1 MHLNTVERRMSPQQ
15 PSIHVWQ
22 DNETEVDLLGFDVHA
37 DLIRSVI
44 TDPSVLPVTV
54 GVFGDWGGGK
64 SSIMKML
71 QKELS
76 NETAYPNVVC
86 LYFNGWTFEG
96 YEDAKSALLSSIL
109 IQLGEH
115 KRFGEKAKDWVVKL
129 LKRLKWMEMGKLA
142 VKYVAIPVGAAA
154 VTGGVAAVP
163 VAAAALATAAV
174 SSALGKPNGDDDTAS
189 PEINWSSLIEAS
201 PEKPDLMGVRKFRE
215 EFEKMLAKT
224 GIAVLVVL
232 IDDLD
237 RCLPERLI
245 ETLEAI
251 KLFVS
256 VPRTAFVI
264 GADPRIVRHA
274 ISTRYV
280 KRQLEHSGNASELR
294 QEEEGLVQ
302 DYLEKLIQVPYQL
315 PRLSPSEIET
325 YVNLLAC
332 EKLLDPAQIP
342 AVLAAWRNTR
352 AQNIYAPFTAESIH
366 KALTGGAELPA
377 NLKEQLDWSKAVASV
392 ITEGLKGNPRQV
404 KRMLNAMSLRKQLA
418 TVAKISIKEEI
429 LAKLMVLEYSN
440 LPLFHELNQW
450 QAAEKG
456 VPSKLKAL
464 ETEALKEEDASETAP
479 PEDGLTKWKTPSML
493 SWLRMRP
500 PLSGADLRDYFWL
513 ARDRTGSTLAGVTM
527 VPPNVQLALRK
538 LLSDNEGEKSQG
550 LKLAPGLSAL
560 ELPMLLDLLKQEAE
574 HHPDRLAPVG
584 ALYKLAIQKVNGAAA
599 KLIDTARSIPTVSLL
614 ASVPQNISELAQ
626 NEPQLRDSA
635 TLALKELAAQSTT
648 KAGKAASKA
657 LESMQ
662 KKK

>member
-1 MHLNTVERRMSPQQ
+1 MSTQQ
-15 PSIHVWQ
+15 QSIHVWQ
-22 DNETEVDLLGFDVHA
+22 DNETEIDLLGFDVHA

-76 NETAYPNVVC
+76 NEETYPNVVC

-115 KRFGEKAKDWVVKL
+115 KKFGAKARDWAVKL

-142 VKYVAIPVGAAA
+142 VKHVGIPIVAAA
-154 VTGGVAAVP
+154 ATGGLAAAP
-163 VAAAALATAAV
+163 VAAAAVASAVV
-174 SSALGKPNGDDDTAS
+174 SSALGKTDADDDTAP

-224 GIAVLVVL
+224 GISVLVVL

-280 KRQLEHSGNASELR
+280 KRQLEHSGNASEVR

-342 AVLAAWRNTR
+342 AVLTAWRNTR
-352 AQNIYAPFTAESIH
+352 AQNVYAPFTAESIH

-377 NLKEQLDWSKAVASV
+377 KLKEQLDWSKAVASV

-418 TVAKISIKEEI
+418 AIAKISIREEI

-440 LPLFHELNQW
+440 LPLFQELNQW

-456 VPSKLKAL
+456 VPSKLKIL
-464 ETEALKEEDASETAP
+464 ENESLKEEDASETTP
-479 PEDGLTKWKTPSML
+479 PEDGLGKWRTPSML

-513 ARDRTGSTLAGVTM
+513 ARDRTGSTLSGVTM
-527 VPPNVQLALRK
+527 IPPKVQMALHK
-538 LLSDNEGEKSQG
+538 LLSDNAGENALG
-550 LKLAPGLSAL
+550 MKLVPGLSGP
-560 ELPMLLDLLKQEAE
+560 ELPVLLDLLKQEAE
-574 HHPDRLAPVG
+574 RHPDRITAAG
-584 ALYKLAIQKVNGAAA
+584 ALHKLGIQKVAGAGA
-599 KLIDTARSIPTVSLL
+599 KLIEVARSITADSLL
-614 ASVPQNISELAQ
+614 PSIPQNIAELAQ
-626 NEPQLRDSA
+626 HEPQLRGAS
-635 TLALKELAAQSTT
+635 TELLREIAAHPKT

-657 LESMQ
+657 LDSLQ
-662 KKK
+662 KKA

>member
-1 MHLNTVERRMSPQQ
+1 MQIELPR
-15 PSIHVWQ
+15 IHVWQ
-22 DNETEVDLLGFDVHA
+22 DNETEIDLLGFDVHA
-37 DLIRSVI
+37 NLIRSVI
-44 TDPSVLPVTV
+44 TDPTVLPVTV

-76 NETAYPNVVC
+76 DEKAYPDVVC

-115 KRFGEKAKDWVVKL
+115 RRFGAKAKDFVVKL
-129 LKRLKWMEMGKLA
+129 LKRLKWMELGKLA
-142 VKYVAIPVGAAA
+142 VKHVGLPVAIAAA
-154 VTGGVAAVP
+154 TGGIAAVP
-163 VAAAALATAAV
+163 VAAAALAGAV
-174 SSALGKPNGDDDTAS
+174 ASSAMGKKDEDDDS
-189 PEINWSSLIEAS
+189 SDINWSSLIEAS

-224 GIAVLVVL
+224 GISVLVVL

-280 KRQLEHSGNASELR
+280 KRQLEHSGDTSEAKK
-294 QEEEGLVQ
+294 EEQGLVQ

-315 PRLSPSEIET
+315 PRLSPNEIET

-332 EKLLDPAQIP
+332 EKLLDPALVP
-342 AVLAAWRNTR
+342 AVLSAWRDTR
-352 AQNIYAPFTAESIH
+352 ALNIYAPFTADSIQ
-366 KALTGGAELPA
+366 KALPGGTHLST
-377 NLKEQLDWSKAVASV
+377 LLQEQLDWSKAVASV

-404 KRMLNAMSLRKQLA
+404 KRMLNALSLRKQLA
-418 TVAKISIKEEI
+418 AIAKISIREEV

-440 LPLFHELNQW
+440 LPLFQELNQW

-456 VPSKLKAL
+456 VPSKL
-464 ETEALKEEDASETAP
+464 
-479 PEDGLTKWKTPSML
+479 
-493 SWLRMRP
+493 
-500 PLSGADLRDYFWL
+500 
-513 ARDRTGSTLAGVTM
+513 
-527 VPPNVQLALRK
+527 
-538 LLSDNEGEKSQG
+538 
-550 LKLAPGLSAL
+550 
-560 ELPMLLDLLKQEAE
+560 
-574 HHPDRLAPVG
+574 
-584 ALYKLAIQKVNGAAA
+584 
-599 KLIDTARSIPTVSLL
+599 
-614 ASVPQNISELAQ
+614 
-626 NEPQLRDSA
+626 
-635 TLALKELAAQSTT
+635 
-648 KAGKAASKA
+648 
-657 LESMQ
+657 
-662 KKK
+662 

>member
-1 MHLNTVERRMSPQQ
+1 MQTLP
-15 PSIHVWQ
+15 PIHVWQ
-22 DNETEVDLLGFDVHA
+22 DNETEIDLLGFDVHA
-37 DLIRSVI
+37 NLIRSVI
-44 TDPSVLPVTV
+44 TDPKVLPVTV

-76 NETAYPNVVC
+76 DGTAYPDVVC

-109 IQLGEH
+109 IQLGEN
-115 KRFGEKAKDWVVKL
+115 KRFGAKARDFVVKL
-129 LKRLKWMEMGKLA
+129 LKRLKWMELGKLA
-142 VKYVAIPVGAAA
+142 VKHVGIPVAIAAA
-154 VTGGVAAVP
+154 TGGIAAVP
-163 VAAAALATAAV
+163 VAAAAVAGAV
-174 SSALGKPNGDDDTAS
+174 ASSAMGKKEGDEDDSKA
-189 PEINWSSLIEAS
+189 IDWSSLIEAN
-201 PEKPDLMGVRKFRE
+201 PEKPDLMGVRKFRD
-215 EFEKMLAKT
+215 EFETMLSKT
-224 GIAVLVVL
+224 GISALVVL

-280 KRQLEHSGNASELR
+280 KRQLEHSGETSDMR
-294 QEEEGLVQ
+294 REEEGLVQ

-332 EKLLDPAQIP
+332 DKLLEPAHVA
-342 AVLAAWRNTR
+342 AVLTAWRNTR
-352 AQNIYAPFTAESIH
+352 AQNIYAPFTAELIH
-366 KALTGGAELPA
+366 KALPNGVQLSAM
-377 NLKEQLDWSKAVASV
+377 LKDQLDWSKAVASV

-418 TVAKISIKEEI
+418 AVAKITIKEEV

-440 LPLFHELNQW
+440 LPLFQELNQW

-456 VPSKLKAL
+456 VPSKLKTL
-464 ETEALKEEDASETAP
+464 EEKALKDEVDVEATP
-479 PEDGLTKWKTPSML
+479 PEDGLAKWRTPSMI

-500 PLSGADLRDYFWL
+500 PLSGLDLRDYFWL

-527 VPPNVQLALRK
+527 IPPKVQDALRK
-538 LLSDNEGEKSQG
+538 LLSDNAGENALG
-550 LKLAPGLSAL
+550 AKLVPALSPQ
-560 ELPMLLDLLKQEAE
+560 ELPVLLDLLKQEAE
-574 HHPDRLAPVG
+574 HHPDRHAPVG
-584 ALYKLAIQKVNGAAA
+584 ALHKLGIQKIPGAAA
-599 KLIDTARSIPTVSLL
+599 MLIEVARSIPPDSLDP
-614 ASVPQNISELAQ
+614 SVPQNIAELAQ
-626 NEPQLRDSA
+626 HEAQLRQPTVDVLKQ
-635 TLALKELAAQSTT
+635 LASHDKA
-648 KAGKAASKA
+648 KAGKAATKA
-657 LESMQ
+657 LETLQ
-662 KKK
+662 KKAK

>member
-1 MHLNTVERRMSPQQ
+1 MQSERP
-15 PSIHVWQ
+15 PIHVWQ
-22 DNETEVDLLGFDVHA
+22 DNETETDLLGFDVHA

-44 TDPSVLPVTV
+44 TDQSVLPVTV

-71 QKELS
+71 QKALA
-76 NETAYPNVVC
+76 NEDAYPDVVC

-115 KRFGEKAKDWVVKL
+115 KKFGPKAKDWVVKL
-129 LKRLKWMEMGKLA
+129 LKRVRWMEVGKAA
-142 VKYVAIPVGAAA
+142 VKTVGVPLAIAAMTGGIGAVPAAAAA
-154 VTGGVAAVP
+154 VGSAV
-163 VAAAALATAAV
+163 LNST
-174 SSALGKPNGDDDTAS
+174 LGKKEENADGST
-189 PEINWSSLIEAS
+189 EVNWSELIEADA
-201 PEKPDLMGVRKFRE
+201 EKPDLMGVRKFRE

-224 GIAVLVVL
+224 GISVLIVL

-251 KLFVS
+251 KLFVA

-280 KRQLEHSGNASELR
+280 RRQLEHSVESGDSR
-294 QEEEGLVQ
+294 HEEQGLVQ

-332 EKLLDPAQIP
+332 EKLLDPKFIP
-342 AVLAAWRNTR
+342 AVLVAWRSTR
-352 AQNIYAPFTAESIH
+352 AQNIYAPFTAEAIQ
-366 KALTGGAELPA
+366 KALPPGTQLPPA
-377 NLKEQLDWSKAVASV
+377 LKEQLDWSKAVATV

-404 KRMLNAMSLRKQLA
+404 KRMLNAMSLRKELA
-418 TVAKISIKEEI
+418 TIAKITIKEDI
-429 LAKLMVLEYSN
+429 LAKIMVLEYSN
-440 LPLFHELNQW
+440 LPLFQELNQW

-456 VPSKLKAL
+456 VPSKLKKL
-464 ETEALKEEDASETAP
+464 EAEAVKEEDESEAAP
-479 PEDGLTKWKTPSML
+479 PEDGLAKWRTPPVS

-527 VPPNVQLALRK
+527 VPPNVQLMLRK
-538 LLSDNEGEKSQG
+538 LLSDNPGESAQG
-550 LKLAPGLSAL
+550 QKLAPAL
-560 ELPMLLDLLKQEAE
+560 PSTELALLLDLLKQEGE
-574 HHPDRLAPVG
+574 RHPDRLLPAS
-584 ALYKLAIQKVNGAAA
+584 ALHKLAIKNVPGASA
-599 KLIDTARSIPTVSLL
+599 KLIEMARSIPPAALL
-614 ASVPQNISELAQ
+614 PSVPQNIAEIGQ
-626 NEPQLRDSA
+626 NEPLLRSQA
-635 TLALKELAAQSTT
+635 ITVLKEIAAQDKTR
-648 KAGKAASKA
+648 AGKAAGKA
-657 LESMQ
+657 LESIQ
-662 KKK
+662 KKG

>member
-1 MHLNTVERRMSPQQ
+1 MSTQQ
-15 PSIHVWQ
+15 QSIHVWQ
-22 DNETEVDLLGFDVHA
+22 DNETEIDLLGFDVHA

-76 NETAYPNVVC
+76 NEETYPNVVC

-115 KRFGEKAKDWVVKL
+115 KKFGAKAKDWAVKL

-142 VKYVAIPVGAAA
+142 VKHVGIPIVAAA
-154 VTGGVAAVP
+154 ATGGLAAAP
-163 VAAAALATAAV
+163 VAAAAVASAVV
-174 SSALGKPNGDDDTAS
+174 SSALGKTDADDDTAP

-224 GIAVLVVL
+224 GISVLVVL

-280 KRQLEHSGNASELR
+280 KRQLEHSGNASEVR

-332 EKLLDPAQIP
+332 DKLLDPAQIP
-342 AVLAAWRNTR
+342 AVLTAWRNTR
-352 AQNIYAPFTAESIH
+352 AQNVYAPFTAESIH

-377 NLKEQLDWSKAVASV
+377 KLKEQLDWSKAVASV

-418 TVAKISIKEEI
+418 AIAKISIREEI

-440 LPLFHELNQW
+440 LPLFQELNQW

-456 VPSKLKAL
+456 VPSKLKIL
-464 ETEALKEEDASETAP
+464 ENESLKEEDSSETTP
-479 PEDGLTKWKTPSML
+479 PEDGLGKWRTPSML

-513 ARDRTGSTLAGVTM
+513 ARDRTGSTLSGVTM
-527 VPPNVQLALRK
+527 IPPKVQMALHK
-538 LLSDNEGEKSQG
+538 LLSDNAGENALG
-550 LKLAPGLSAL
+550 MKLVPGLAGP
-560 ELPMLLDLLKQEAE
+560 ELPVLLDLLKQEAE
-574 HHPDRLAPVG
+574 RHPDRIMAAG
-584 ALYKLAIQKVNGAAA
+584 ALHKLGIQKVAGAGA
-599 KLIDTARSIPTVSLL
+599 KLIEVARSITADSLL
-614 ASVPQNISELAQ
+614 PSIPQNIAELAQ
-626 NEPQLRDSA
+626 HDPQLRGAS
-635 TLALKELAAQSTT
+635 TELLKEIAAHPKT
-648 KAGKAASKA
+648 KAGKAASRA
-657 LESMQ
+657 LDSLQ
-662 KKK
+662 KKA

>member
-1 MHLNTVERRMSPQQ
+1 MQTELPR
-15 PSIHVWQ
+15 IHVWQ
-22 DNETEVDLLGFDVHA
+22 DNETEIDLLGFDVHA
-37 DLIRSVI
+37 NLIRSVI
-44 TDPSVLPVTV
+44 TDPTVLPVTV

-76 NETAYPNVVC
+76 DEKAYPDVVC

-115 KRFGEKAKDWVVKL
+115 RRFGAKAKDFVVKL
-129 LKRLKWMEMGKLA
+129 LKRLKWMELGKLA
-142 VKYVAIPVGAAA
+142 VKYVGIPVAIAAA
-154 VTGGVAAVP
+154 TGGIAAVP
-163 VAAAALATAAV
+163 VAAAAVAGAV
-174 SSALGKPNGDDDTAS
+174 ASSATGKKDDDDS
-189 PEINWSSLIEAS
+189 NDINWSSLIEAS

-224 GIAVLVVL
+224 GISVLVVL

-280 KRQLEHSGNASELR
+280 KRQLEHSGDTSEAR
-294 QEEEGLVQ
+294 KEEQGLVQ

-315 PRLSPSEIET
+315 PRLSPNEIET

-332 EKLLDPAQIP
+332 EKLLDPALVP
-342 AVLAAWRNTR
+342 AVLSAWRDTR
-352 AQNIYAPFTAESIH
+352 ALNIYAPFTADSIQ
-366 KALTGGAELPA
+366 KALTGGVQLPP
-377 NLKEQLDWSKAVASV
+377 LLQEQLDWSKAVASV

-404 KRMLNAMSLRKQLA
+404 KRMLNALSLRKQLA
-418 TVAKISIKEEI
+418 AIAKISIREEV

-440 LPLFHELNQW
+440 LPLFQELNQW

-456 VPSKLKAL
+456 IPSKLKAL
-464 ETEALKEEDASETAP
+464 EELALKEEDDDSESP
-479 PEDGLTKWKTPSML
+479 VPEDGLATWRTPSML

-500 PLSGADLRDYFWL
+500 PLSGLDLRDYFWL

-527 VPPNVQLALRK
+527 IPPNVREALRK
-538 LLSDNEGEKSQG
+538 LLSDNAGENAIG
-550 LKLAPGLSAL
+550 MKLAPAL
-560 ELPMLLDLLKQEAE
+560 APQELPVLLDLLKQEAE
-574 HHPDRLAPVG
+574 HHPDRVGPVST
-584 ALYKLAIQKVNGAAA
+584 LHKLGIQKVAGASA
-599 KLIDTARSIPTVSLL
+599 KLLEVARIVPAASLA
-614 ASVPQNISELAQ
+614 ASVPQNIAELALHD
-626 NEPQLRDSA
+626 PQLRTVSIEVLTQIA
-635 TLALKELAAQSTT
+635 TRDQT

-657 LESMQ
+657 LETLR
-662 KKK
+662 KKG

>member
-1 MHLNTVERRMSPQQ
+1 MSSGP

-22 DNETEVDLLGFDVHA
+22 DNETDVDLLGFHVHA

-44 TDPSVLPVTV
+44 TDPTVLPVTV

-71 QKELS
+71 QKELT
-76 NETAYPNVVC
+76 NEDTYPTVVC

-115 KRFGEKAKDWVVKL
+115 KRFGPKAKDLVVKL
-129 LKRLKWMEMGKLA
+129 LKRLKWMEVAKLA
-142 VKYVAIPVGAAA
+142 VKHVAIPVAVVAA
-154 VTGGVAAVP
+154 TGGLAAVP
-163 VAAAALATAAV
+163 VAAAVVASSLV
-174 SSALGKPNGDDDTAS
+174 SGSLGKTDSGDVSTPDIDWSALV
-189 PEINWSSLIEAS
+189 EAS
-201 PEKPDLMGVRKFRE
+201 PEKPDLMGVRKFRD
-215 EFEKMLAKT
+215 EFSKMLAKT
-224 GIAVLVVL
+224 EISALVVL

-280 KRQLEHSGNASELR
+280 RRQLQHSTSEEVSDAR
-294 QEEEGLVQ
+294 REEEGLVQ
-302 DYLEKLIQVPYQL
+302 DYLEKLIQIPYQL

-325 YVNLLAC
+325 YINLLAC
-332 EKLLDPAQIP
+332 EKLLDEGQSAT
-342 AVLAAWRNTR
+342 VLTAWRDSR
-352 AQNIYAPFTAESIH
+352 AQNVYAAFTADAIQKSL
-366 KALTGGAELPA
+366 KNAELPTA
-377 NLKEQLDWSKAVASV
+377 LREQLDWSTAVASV

-418 TVAKISIKEEI
+418 SVARISIKEEV

-440 LPLFHELNQW
+440 LTLFQELNQW

-456 VPSKLKAL
+456 VPAKLRTL
-464 ETEALKEEDASETAP
+464 EEQVLADDETQKIS
-479 PEDGLTKWKTPSML
+479 PEDGLSKWRTPSVL

-500 PLSGADLRDYFWL
+500 PLSGEDLRDYFWL
-513 ARDRTGSTLAGVTM
+513 ARDRTGSTLTGVTM
-527 VPPNVQLALRK
+527 IPPNVQLAVRK
-538 LLSDNEGEKSQG
+538 LLSDNAGEKAMG
-550 LKLAPGLSAL
+550 VKAALSL
-560 ELPMLLDLLKQEAE
+560 SEQDRTSLLDLLKLEAE
-574 HHPDRLAPVG
+574 RHPDRGAPVA
-584 ALYKLAIQKVNGAAA
+584 ALHTLAIQKLPGAAP
-599 KLIDTARSIPTVSLL
+599 KLIETARSVPAASLQP
-614 ASVPQNISELAQ
+614 SVPQNIAELAVHDTG
-626 NEPQLRDSA
+626 LRSSVLDV
-635 TLALKELAAQSTT
+635 LKELAAQDKT

-657 LESMQ
+657 LESLQ
-662 KKK
+662 KKA